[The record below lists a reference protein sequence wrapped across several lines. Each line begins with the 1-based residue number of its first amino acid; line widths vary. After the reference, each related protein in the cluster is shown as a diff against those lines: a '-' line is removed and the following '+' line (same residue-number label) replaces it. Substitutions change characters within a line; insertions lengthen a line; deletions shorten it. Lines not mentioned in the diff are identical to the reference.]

1 MIYYPSV
8 LGAGQLTPH
17 GSVDCKR
24 TQTSSH
30 CLCSTST
37 VTSPPLSILCLRT
50 QFGQR
55 SNLGVGT
62 NQPPREHLR
71 IHSPTPLLLALVRV
85 FFVKHC
91 SPPGTVPYNNE
102 FCHFLSTGA
111 SLRRRPP
118 RTSTKTKL
126 PALSFN
132 HRAAADE
139 RWNSSSPMTT
149 VKRLFNTKSLCL
161 AVESMIRTTNAHL
174 LTDTVLSTFSTKMSL
189 FPKGRGIKIGS

>member
-8 LGAGQLTPH
+8 LGAGQLMPH

-30 CLCSTST
+30 CLRSTST

-85 FFVKHC
+85 FRESITSMVTPWYRSVQQQVLSLLVNWCFTQTASTANKHQNK
-91 SPPGTVPYNNE
+91 V
-102 FCHFLSTGA
+102 TGA
-111 SLRRRPP
+111 FAQSQ
-118 RTSTKTKL
+118 S
-126 PALSFN
+126 
-132 HRAAADE
+132 
-139 RWNSSSPMTT
+139 
-149 VKRLFNTKSLCL
+149 CC
-161 AVESMIRTTNAHL
+161 
-174 LTDTVLSTFSTKMSL
+174 
-189 FPKGRGIKIGS
+189 